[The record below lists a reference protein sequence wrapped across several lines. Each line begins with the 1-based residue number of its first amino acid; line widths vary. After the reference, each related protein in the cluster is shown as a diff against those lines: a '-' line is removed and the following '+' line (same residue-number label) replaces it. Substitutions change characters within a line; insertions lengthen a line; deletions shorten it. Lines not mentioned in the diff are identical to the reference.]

1 MRILRAYILA
11 VLSATAIVVAPV
23 ALCSDAPEPKEAVQ
37 SYNTAQFADETLE
50 FHIVYHW
57 GLIWKHAAT
66 AQLSIRSAGSVYHA
80 QLTARTRSWADKMYR
95 VRDTLSCTIEKNR
108 LRPTEYVKSTHEGKH
123 TGTDVVRYT
132 YRGDSVYAHCSR
144 FRPAKATRDT
154 LLASEGKAYDMLSVF
169 YYLRQLDFDRMLAG
183 DRFKTTM
190 FSGKRKELLT
200 IRCVGIEEIEL
211 RDKTK
216 HQAYHI
222 KFRFTQDGQK
232 KSSDDIDTWISTDE
246 RRIPLMLR
254 GKVSIG
260 EIRCYYVTPGTAEE
274 D

>member
-1 MRILRAYILA
+1 MRNLRAYIRL
-11 VLSATAIVVAPV
+11 VLSAAVMAVAPA
-23 ALCSDAPEPKEAVQ
+23 ALCATAPEPKEAPQ
-37 SYNTAQFADETLE
+37 TTTAQFADETLE

-66 AQLSIRSAGSVYHA
+66 AQMSIRSSGGVYRA
-80 QLTARTRSWADKMYR
+80 QLTAHTRSWADKMYR
-95 VRDTLSCTIEKNR
+95 VRDTLSCTIEKNS

-123 TGTDVVRYT
+123 SGTDRVRYT
-132 YRGDSVYAHCSR
+132 YKGDSVYARCTRIRSG
-144 FRPAKATRDT
+144 KANRDT

-183 DRFKTTM
+183 DRYKTTM
-190 FSGKRKELLT
+190 FSGKRKELLS

-232 KSSDDIDTWISTDE
+232 KSSDDIDTWISTDS

-260 EIRCYYVTPGTAEE
+260 EIRCYYVTPGTADE